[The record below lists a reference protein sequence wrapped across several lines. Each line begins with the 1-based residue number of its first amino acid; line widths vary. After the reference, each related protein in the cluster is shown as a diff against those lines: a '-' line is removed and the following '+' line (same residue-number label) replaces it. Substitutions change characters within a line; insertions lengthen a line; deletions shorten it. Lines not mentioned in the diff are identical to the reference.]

1 MAIGAAA
8 LNPVRDV
15 DRLKSMLC
23 LDLGLKTTAGGAH
36 ASRTIMLAEL
46 GLLLDACPEDAVQA
60 DYRQAVVDLNCLAK
74 RSISTRVL
82 TWGHLVDLY
91 GVDPKLLAFRA
102 MRWFW
107 GRDAEGRR
115 LIALSA
121 ALARDGLLSS
131 IAPHVWAAPMGS
143 TVSRESVEAV
153 MAAKFPD
160 RFSAASLKSIAQNI
174 NASLTQAGHLSG
186 RVRKV
191 RQQATPTAGSVAYA
205 LLLGHASGARGPHLF
220 QTRFMKAQDAPL
232 GVCIG
237 LAEDAGR
244 KGWIEFKRVAD
255 VMEVAFPRLIRAEEE
270 AVIREQA

>member
-1 MAIGAAA
+1 
-8 LNPVRDV
+8 
-15 DRLKSMLC
+15 MLM
-23 LDLGLKTTAGGAH
+23 LLPDLGFKTTAGGAH
-36 ASRTIMLAEL
+36 SSRTIMLAEL

-74 RSISTRVL
+74 RSTSTRAL

-91 GVDPKLLAFRA
+91 GVNPDQLVFRG

-107 GRDAEGRR
+107 AKDTEGRP

-131 IAPHVWAAPMGS
+131 IAPHVWAAPVGS
-143 TVSRESVEAV
+143 TVSRESVETF
-153 MAAKFPD
+153 MAGKFPD
-160 RFSAASLKSIAQNI
+160 RFSPATLKSVAQNI
-174 NASLTQAGHLSG
+174 NASLTQAGHLAG
-186 RVRKV
+186 RARK
-191 RQQATPTAGSVAYA
+191 RREQARPTAGSVAYA
-205 LLLGHASGARGPHLF
+205 LLLGHASGARGPELF
-220 QTRFMKAQDAPL
+220 QTRFMKAQDAPV

-237 LAEDAGR
+237 LAEDAAR